1 MIITHGNLS
10 YRPNHTAWVEIEAFS
25 RCIQSHLQ
33 LECQV
38 LPIEQLQFNT
48 PLEDD
53 IVIFCS
59 GVCRADLI
67 EWVNHSSANVHVV
80 IQDPN
85 YDVTFR
91 INRTFTLLTPF
102 ERFDRFSEVC
112 SKMNMSEFEHHFIPF
127 GVMSLIDPD
136 YDQLYKEST
145 IDSVYPKY
153 STVYVGSLKPDR
165 VYDMSIL
172 STIGCDFY
180 GNFKKTDV
188 ENLVGHPA
196 KCVCYGRTES
206 PFVVPSLYKYY
217 KSAALAVDPKMYE
230 LRVSHI
236 RFVEYA
242 RAQVVVRVVSPLTD
256 DYREWLLRYSK
267 QLTPC
272 TFLFSLD
279 TFKEDVAAFDTVI
292 KEAFHH
298 VNTNKQRV
306 EQSTE

>member
-10 YRPNHTAWVEIEAFS
+10 YRLNHTAWVEIEAFA
-25 RCIQSHLQ
+25 RCIQSHLEI
-33 LECQV
+33 ECQV
-38 LPIEQLQFNT
+38 LPIEQLLFHT
-48 PLEDD
+48 HLEDD

-67 EWVNHSSANVHVV
+67 EWVNNSNVNVYV
-80 IQDPN
+80 AIQDPN

-91 INRTFTLLTPF
+91 INRPFTLLTPF
-102 ERFDRFSEVC
+102 ERFDRFLTVC
-112 SKMNMSEFEHHFIPF
+112 SNMNISEFEHHFIPF
-127 GVMSLIDPD
+127 GVMSLVDPD
-136 YDQLYKEST
+136 YNQQYEES
-145 IDSVYPKY
+145 IIESVYPKY
-153 STVYVGSLKPDR
+153 EVTYVGSLKPDR
-165 VYDMSIL
+165 AYDMSIL

-180 GNFKKTDV
+180 GNFTKDDV
-188 ENLVGHPA
+188 EKLVHHPV

-206 PFVVPSLYKYY
+206 PFVVPSLYKHY
-217 KSAALAVDPKMYE
+217 KTAALAVDPKMYE

-272 TFLFSLD
+272 TFLFLLD
-279 TFKEDVAAFDTVI
+279 TFKEDVAAFDTAI